1 MSFFKICHGASVQT
15 VTEEAKQARES
26 MIHEAQ
32 LMSYYVHRHVIQLYG
47 VACDHYPVMIVMEYC
62 PGGNLQEHMQK
73 YKQKV
78 STPERIVLSYELL
91 YEVFN
96 DGEKPWP
103 DDEPKR
109 IATHIRHVKFC
120 SRGKMPDLPPQ
131 TPDGMKSLVTK
142 IWNLNPEARPTMD
155 DLTRHLRTLHRGEFK
170 NDESDS
176 HCSLKSGY
184 DDDLEPP
191 SRGGPPT
198 SKKSRRERGIP
209 SKSK

>member
-1 MSFFKICHGASVQT
+1 MMT
-15 VTEEAKQARES
+15 WTARKRVCLDRLGGLVVS
-26 MIHEAQ
+26 DRRYACMC
-32 LMSYYVHRHVIQLYG
+32 VG
-47 VACDHYPVMIVMEYC
+47 VECCV
-62 PGGNLQEHMQK
+62 
-73 YKQKV
+73 
-78 STPERIVLSYELL
+78 LL

-109 IATHIRHVKFC
+109 IATHIR
-120 SRGKMPDLPPQ
+120 RGKMPDLPPQ

-170 NDESDS
+170 VTDFSKLTIRRAERSKTETFVNDESDS